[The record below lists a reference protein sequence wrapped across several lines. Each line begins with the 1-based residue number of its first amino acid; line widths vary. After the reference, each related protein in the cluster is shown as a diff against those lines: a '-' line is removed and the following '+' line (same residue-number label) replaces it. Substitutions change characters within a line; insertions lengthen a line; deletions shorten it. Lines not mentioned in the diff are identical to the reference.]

1 MSQVY
6 SVFDFDNNQ
15 VGFGSKTAANG
26 GSGALSVAQTLVA
39 SSDGGEAAF
48 KLARRTLLYGLG
60 AMLLSMILLF

>member
-15 VGFGSKTAANG
+15 IGFGSKTGANG
-26 GSGALSVAQTLVA
+26 SAGEISVAQTLVA

-48 KLARRTLLYGLG
+48 ISARRTLIYGLG